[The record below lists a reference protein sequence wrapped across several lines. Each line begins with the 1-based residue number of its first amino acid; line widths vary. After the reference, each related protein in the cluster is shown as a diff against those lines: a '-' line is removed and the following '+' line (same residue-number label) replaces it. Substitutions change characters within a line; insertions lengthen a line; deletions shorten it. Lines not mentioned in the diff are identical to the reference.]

1 MIERIST
8 ARIVSGMG
16 ERPVLSHVG
25 VWGLT
30 SFTTGSGCLAPRACM
45 DLLRALKAGD
55 SATAQVLYNAFM
67 PLETLRDNVSLIRVL
82 HDAVTWSGLA
92 DMGAQLPLLSATPPA
107 MHAPVEAAAR
117 ALLAFE
123 ASR

>member
-1 MIERIST
+1 
-8 ARIVSGMG
+8 
-16 ERPVLSHVG
+16 
-25 VWGLT
+25 
-30 SFTTGSGCLAPRACM
+30 M

-55 SATAQVLYNAFM
+55 GARAQVLYNAFM

-92 DMGAQLPLLSATPPA
+92 DMGAQLPLLSSTPQA
-107 MHAPVEAAAR
+107 MHTPVEAAAR